1 MIRFWRGVKMPKEE
15 KLKFPVIKGKL
26 PPPKHL
32 SMDDY
37 LKFVNLNL
45 KYTVDMEA
53 VRRQKRAQVVNTPF
67 FLK

>member
-1 MIRFWRGVKMPKEE
+1 MHRIE

-26 PPPKHL
+26 PPPKRL
-32 SMDDY
+32 SMNDY

-45 KYTVDMEA
+45 KYTVNIEA
-53 VRRQKRAQVVNTPF
+53 VRKQKRAQVVNVPF